1 MTRIDSLESDETSN
15 PIRRKTRWIVHQS
28 HLGSAVQVAAQ
39 AAIDGA
45 HRGFDIHILDLSR
58 LESPQPHR
66 RLDGNIQH
74 FLYQSSRKSPLR
86 SLQTFALANGF
97 NIDHSSEKA
106 LALTNFDV
114 ERLMDDLPSTFA
126 ELLSWQPAESDMGRT
141 VANWLASEIALDVD
155 PSPSKHSKA
164 IRREL
169 QAYLGAKEETLRWL
183 AHAGPGDQICVWNG
197 RRPSYQGVVT
207 AGEQRGVEVLFMEG
221 GRRGFFF
228 LENRRPHD
236 RLEIARGAERL
247 ARALTPDERVTIRED
262 FLIGRQ
268 KDPRI
273 NQFVYLNPKHGNQAN
288 SKSRRPSSKP
298 IAAIFTSSVDEVAG
312 LRGWESDGWPSQ
324 EAAIKAVSERLQSL
338 GYRVIIKIH
347 PNLSQKSWR
356 EIRRLRRAYRSIEA
370 EVVNSMGDH
379 SAYELLAQADVV
391 AVWRSTVGL
400 EAILRGTPVWVLGKT
415 RYDALCDVRF
425 SSGPLETHQESF
437 ESYTPDA
444 AGAWVMAAYL
454 TLGGSRRSHSLNSTI
469 EASCR
474 AHDAS
479 RGFNYPGRPIARLL
493 DAVFDIRVGPR
504 PLVNVSQKVA
514 NYLPD
519 LPARTLR
526 HLSQRLTY
534 TVRDKSI

>member
-1 MTRIDSLESDETSN
+1 MTQHN
-15 PIRRKTRWIVHQS
+15 PSGSEQNPTPNRQKTRWIVHQS
-28 HLGSAVQVAAQ
+28 HLGSAAHVAAQ

-45 HRGFDIHILDLSR
+45 QQGFDIHILDLSL
-58 LESPQPHR
+58 LEPPHPHR

-74 FLYQSSRKSPLR
+74 FLYQSARKSPLQ
-86 SLQTFALANGF
+86 SLHTFASANGF
-97 NIDHSSEKA
+97 KIHYGSDKA
-106 LALTNFDV
+106 LASSSFDV
-114 ERLMDDLPSTFA
+114 ERIMDDLPNTFS

-141 VANWLASEIALDVD
+141 VANWLASEIALGVD
-155 PSPSKHSKA
+155 PSPSKHRKA
-164 IRREL
+164 IKREI
-169 QAYLGAKEETLRWL
+169 QAYVGAKEATLRWL
-183 AHAGPGDQICVWNG
+183 AHACPGDQICVWNG

-207 AGEQRGVEVLFMEG
+207 AGEQMGVEVLFMEG

-236 RLEIARGAERL
+236 RSEIARGAERL
-247 ARALTPDERVTIRED
+247 AGELTPDERIAVRED

-268 KDPRI
+268 QDPRI
-273 NQFVYLNPKHGNQAN
+273 NQFVYLNPKHGNETK
-288 SKSRRPSSKP
+288 SKSRRPSPEP

-356 EIRRLRRAYRSIEA
+356 EIRRLRRAYQSIEA

-415 RYDALCDVRF
+415 RYDTLCDVRF
-425 SSGPLETHQESF
+425 ANDPLEARQETF
-437 ESYTPDA
+437 ESYTPES
-444 AGAWVMAAYL
+444 AGGWAMAAYL
-454 TLGGSRRSHSLNSTI
+454 TLGGSRRFHSLNSSI
-469 EASCR
+469 EDDCR

-493 DAVFDIRVGPR
+493 DALFDIRVGPR
-504 PLVNVSQKVA
+504 PFVNASQKVA
-514 NYLPD
+514 NYLPHS
-519 LPARTLR
+519 PARTLR
-526 HLSQRLTY
+526 RLSERLTY
-534 TVRDKSI
+534 TAEDRSV